1 MNGSVYKGMSNLS
14 SPYQGIF
21 FDLDGTLADTAPDL
35 VAATNLLLLARNLPP
50 KPYEFLRPY
59 ASAGA
64 RGLLEGAFGIGTDH
78 PEFIPLRDEFF
89 SNYEKA
95 LFVNSKLFD
104 GMDHLLN
111 QMDEAKLPWGIV
123 TNKSERFTNPLTDL
137 MGLRQRAVSTISGD
151 TTPYSKPHPEPIL
164 HAARVANIDP
174 TKSIYVGDDLRDVIA
189 GKAAGMLTIA
199 ATYGYCGCK
208 EPPEAW
214 GADFIINSPLDLL
227 PIIFP
232 NQG

>member
-1 MNGSVYKGMSNLS
+1 MSKLF
-14 SPYQGIF
+14 SPYEGIF

-35 VAATNLLLLARNLPP
+35 VAATNKLLVARKLTP

-64 RGLLEGAFGIGTDH
+64 RGLLEGAFGISPDH
-78 PEFIPLRDEFF
+78 EDFVALRDEFF

-95 LFVNSKLFD
+95 LLVDSKLFD
-104 GMDHLLN
+104 GIDHLLD
-111 QMDEAKLPWGIV
+111 QMDAANLPWGII

-137 MGLRQRAVSTISGD
+137 MGLRQRAVSTVSGD

-164 HAARVANIDP
+164 HAARTSNIDP
-174 TKSIYVGDDLRDVIA
+174 SKSIYVGDDIRDVLA
-189 GKAAGMLTIA
+189 GKAAGMKTVA
-199 ATYGYCGCK
+199 AAYGYCGCK

-214 GADFIINSPLDLL
+214 GADYIANNPLDLL
-227 PIIFP
+227 QIIFP
-232 NQG
+232 NRV